1 LLAHVTSSSDLSA
14 KPVTRRTVLARR
26 DALTPFAREIASMR
40 IAERVNDLLS
50 TANCRTVALYAPKGS
65 EVETWLIDEH
75 VRATGGR
82 VVYPRVVD
90 HTRELEFHEV
100 VPEQLV
106 AARFGLREPRADW
119 RNTVGLVEIDAFIVP
134 GVAFDRLGGRIG
146 WGHGHYDATLGAA
159 PTKALR
165 IGLAYDIQLVDDV
178 ARDPHDIDLSHVVT
192 ETTTYEVTR

>member
-1 LLAHVTSSSDLSA
+1 
-14 KPVTRRTVLARR
+14 
-26 DALTPFAREIASMR
+26 MR

-50 TANCRTVALYAPKGS
+50 NAKSSTVALYAPKGS

-119 RNTVGLVEIDAFIVP
+119 RNTVGLVEIAAFIVP
-134 GVAFDRLGGRIG
+134 GVAFDRQGGRLG
-146 WGHGHYDATLGAA
+146 WGHGHYDATLAAA
-159 PTKALR
+159 PANALR
-165 IGLAYDIQLVDDV
+165 IGLAFDTQLVDAV

-192 ETTTYEVTR
+192 ESATYEVPR

>member
-1 LLAHVTSSSDLSA
+1 LLAHVTSSDLSA

-50 TANCRTVALYAPKGS
+50 NANSRTVALYAPKGS

-119 RNTVGLVEIDAFIVP
+119 RNTVGLVEIAAFIVP
-134 GVAFDRLGGRIG
+134 GVAFDRRGGRIG
-146 WGHGHYDATLGAA
+146 WGHGHYDATLAA
-159 PTKALR
+159 ASAQSLR

-178 ARDPHDIDLSHVVT
+178 ARDPHDIDLSQVVT

>member
-1 LLAHVTSSSDLSA
+1 LLAHVTSSDLSA
-14 KPVTRRTVLARR
+14 KPATRRTVLARR

-50 TANCRTVALYAPKGS
+50 NANCRTVALYAPKGS

-119 RNTVGLVEIDAFIVP
+119 RNTVGLVEIGAFIVP
-134 GVAFDRLGGRIG
+134 GVAFDRHGGRIG
-146 WGHGHYDATLGAA
+146 WGHGHYDATLAAA
-159 PTKALR
+159 PAKALR
-165 IGLAYDIQLVDDV
+165 IGVAYDIQLVDDV

-192 ETTTYEVTR
+192 ETTTYEVIR